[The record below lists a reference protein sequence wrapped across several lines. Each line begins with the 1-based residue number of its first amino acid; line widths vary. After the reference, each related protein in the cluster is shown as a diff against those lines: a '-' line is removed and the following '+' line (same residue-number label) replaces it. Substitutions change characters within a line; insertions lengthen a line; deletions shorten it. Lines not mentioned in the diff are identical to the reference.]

1 MKWIMRKCP
10 KCNRYTLNREKCPV
24 CGTPVIVPHPPRFSP
39 EDKYL
44 KYRLEMKLKSGL
56 LKLDEKNIFME

>member
-1 MKWIMRKCP
+1 M
-10 KCNRYTLNREKCPV
+10 NREKCPV